1 MMHPANSSCIT
12 DSGDGTLEPGAS
24 GSVER
29 ASGTHEL
36 PSEAEEEQVRRDDAA
51 SPGQFVPPEGGYG
64 WLVAFAATWCN
75 GSIFGI
81 QNSFGILHVMLAQEH
96 EHPDDPDEKASQFK
110 VAWVG
115 ALAMGMIF
123 FCSPVVSMFT
133 DHFGCRKTA
142 VGGAFVAF
150 LGLLSSSFATTLGL
164 RYFTYGLLFGCGSS
178 FAFQPSLVILGH
190 YFRRRLGLANGV
202 VTAASSLFTIA
213 LPVLLKKVVG
223 PLGLSRTF
231 QILSLFMLVQSLL
244 ALSFRPLI
252 PSAGAGMGSLGPTGN
267 QGSTAGTRWR
277 RGVMKVRKYFNARVF
292 RVATYRVWAF
302 GVATAVLGYMVPYI
316 HLINFVK
323 EEFGE
328 TQKEWLLLV
337 CIGASSGAG
346 RLLFGKVGDLIAGVK
361 KIYLQVASFMT
372 LGLMSMMIPQCRVF
386 EGLMVVCVFMGLC
399 DGCFI
404 TIMAP
409 IAFELVGP
417 MQASQAI
424 GYLLGLMAIP
434 MTAGPPIAG
443 IHFIIC
449 A

>member
-1 MMHPANSSCIT
+1 M
-12 DSGDGTLEPGAS
+12 
-24 GSVER
+24 VK
-29 ASGTHEL
+29 
-36 PSEAEEEQVRRDDAA
+36 EEERESGV
-51 SPGQFVPPEGGYG
+51 G
-64 WLVAFAATWCN
+64 
-75 GSIFGI
+75 
-81 QNSFGILHVMLAQEH
+81 
-96 EHPDDPDEKASQFK
+96 DEKEIKGESKAQGSENYLQHRSLTHIPVSTPIIS

-164 RYFTYGLLFGCGSS
+164 RYFTYGVLFGCGSS

-202 VTAASSLFTIA
+202 VTAASSLFTVA
-213 LPVLLKKVVG
+213 LSVLLKKVVG

-252 PSAGAGMGSLGPTGN
+252 PSTGAGMGSQGLTEE
-267 QGSTAGTRWR
+267 QGSTAGTRWS
-277 RGVMKVRKYFNARVF
+277 RGVTKVKRYFNARVF

-323 EEFGE
+323 EQFGE
-328 TQKEWLLLV
+328 TQKEWVLLV

-346 RLLFGKVGDLIAGVK
+346 RLLFGKVGDLIPGVK
-361 KIYLQVASFMT
+361 KIYLQASVPLLAFFGGDFSS
-372 LGLMSMMIPQCRVF
+372 LEL
-386 EGLMVVCVFMGLC
+386 
-399 DGCFI
+399 DGFSKG
-404 TIMAP
+404 AN
-409 IAFELVGP
+409 A
-417 MQASQAI
+417 
-424 GYLLGLMAIP
+424 
-434 MTAGPPIAG
+434 
-443 IHFIIC
+443 
-449 A
+449 